1 VKKVFRK
8 STVAVLVAAAVA
20 GTAVVAATTGSAS
33 SGKKAANVDVCVLLP
48 ETKTSVRWVQFDAPG
63 FKAAFAKAGIKAS
76 ITNALGDAQKQKA
89 QADACLA
96 AGAKV
101 VIETAIDAGSA
112 AAIEKS
118 FTSKG
123 GKAIDYDRQ
132 VAGGS
137 ASVYVSFDNK
147 QVGVLQAKGVLA
159 ALKGKTKPVVAELW
173 GGQTDANAF
182 LFKSGNDA
190 VLNPLF
196 KSGKVTKGPQQF
208 VDGWLAQ
215 NAATDFQQFLVKTNN
230 KIDGVVAANDN
241 IAGAVVATLKAKGL
255 KPIAL
260 SGQDATP
267 AGVQNIISG
276 WQTMTVYKRVP
287 LEVAAAAKAA
297 IQLLKGQKVT
307 GINAYCDARKNV
319 CSTTKSGK
327 SAPSILSPPTAVTKS
342 NYKILFADKF
352 LKRSEVCVGQYAKFC
367 K

>member
-8 STVAVLVAAAVA
+8 STIAVLIAAAAVTAVSVTVAAA
-20 GTAVVAATTGSAS
+20 GTAKKSAS
-33 SGKKAANVDVCVLLP
+33 IDVCVLLP

-63 FKAAFAKAGIKAS
+63 FKTAFAKAGIKAS

-132 VAGGS
+132 VLGGTG
-137 ASVYVSFDNK
+137 SVYVSFDNK

-196 KSGKVTKGPQQF
+196 KSGKVVKGPQQF

-260 SGQDATP
+260 SGQDATA

-276 WQTMTVYKRVP
+276 WQSMTVFKNIP
-287 LEVAAAAKAA
+287 IEVAAAAKAA

-307 GINAYCDARKNV
+307 GINGYCDAKKNV
-319 CSTTKSGK
+319 CSTTKSGQ
-327 SAPSILSPPTAVTKS
+327 SAPSILSPPTAVTKA
-342 NYKILFADKF
+342 NYKILFTQGF
-352 LKRSEVCVGQYAKFC
+352 LKRSEVCVGQYVKFC

>member
-1 VKKVFRK
+1 MVG
-8 STVAVLVAAAVA
+8 LI
-20 GTAVVAATTGSAS
+20 VVAAGITSAVATAS
-33 SGKKAANVDVCVLLP
+33 KAASIQVCVLLP
-48 ETKTSVRWVQFDAPG
+48 ETKTSVRWVQFDAPD
-63 FKAAFAKAGIKAS
+63 FAKALKAAHVTYK
-76 ITNALGDAQKQKA
+76 ITNALGDAQKQKS

-96 AGAKV
+96 GGAKV
-101 VIETAIDAGSA
+101 VIETAIDSGSA

-132 VAGGS
+132 VAGGTG
-137 ASVYVSFDNK
+137 SVYISFDNK
-147 QVGVLQAKGVLA
+147 QVGVLQAQGVLSG
-159 ALKGKTKPVVAELW
+159 LKGKTKPVVAELW

-196 KSGKVTKGPQQF
+196 KSGKITKGPQQF
-208 VDGWLAQ
+208 VDGWLAA

-255 KPIAL
+255 KPVAL
-260 SGQDATP
+260 SGQDATS

-276 WQTMTVYKRVP
+276 WQTMTVYKKVP
-287 LEVAAAAKAA
+287 LEAAAAAKAA
-297 IQLLKGQKVT
+297 VQLLKGQKVT
-307 GINAYCDARKNV
+307 GINAYCNASKNV
-319 CSTTKSGK
+319 CSPTKTSG
-327 SAPSILSPPTAVTKS
+327 SAPSLLIPPIKITKS

-352 LKRSEVCVGQYAKFC
+352 LKRSEVCVGAYRKFC